1 VSRIESDLRAPHAAD
16 WTEKATELEND
27 EVLEHLDAA
36 GRLEVAAIRAAI
48 SRLDHGTYGRC
59 STCRTAIDPRR
70 LEAMPTTTTCLA
82 CTQ

>member
-1 VSRIESDLRAPHAAD
+1 
-16 WTEKATELEND
+16 
-27 EVLEHLDAA
+27 VLEHLDAA
-36 GRLEVAAIRAAI
+36 GRLEVAAIRSAI